1 MKAVRLHQ
9 RGGPEQIVVEEAPL
23 PTPGAGQVRIRVAAA
38 AITPGELEW
47 DETYQN
53 PDKSPRLPTIPGHDV
68 AGTVDA
74 LGPGVAGLAVGD
86 GVYGLVDF
94 PLNGSAAE
102 YVVMPAADVALAP
115 KSVDAVQAAAAP
127 LSALT
132 AWQGLFD
139 HGKLA
144 AGQRVLIHGGA
155 GGVGGFAVQMAR
167 WCGATVIAT
176 ASSRSAVLV
185 RELGADEVV
194 DYGVTRF
201 EEAVRD
207 VDLVFDTVGGETQVR
222 SFGTLRRGGKLVS
235 IAKAP
240 DQELAE
246 EAGVTAVFFI
256 VRPSRDQ
263 LGEIAGLID
272 AGRLRVNVEEVY
284 PLEEARRAF
293 ERSLAG
299 HLKGKVVLRVQP
311 T

>member
-1 MKAVRLHQ
+1 
-9 RGGPEQIVVEEAPL
+9 
-23 PTPGAGQVRIRVAAA
+23 
-38 AITPGELEW
+38 
-47 DETYQN
+47 
-53 PDKSPRLPTIPGHDV
+53 
-68 AGTVDA
+68 
-74 LGPGVAGLAVGD
+74 VAGLAVGD

-176 ASSRSAVLV
+176 ASSRSA
-185 RELGADEVV
+185 
-194 DYGVTRF
+194 
-201 EEAVRD
+201 EAVRD